1 MGFQVSPGVVV
12 QEIDLTT
19 IVPAVSTTE
28 GAIAGVFAWGPVNDR
43 ELVSNEEELVLRY
56 GKPTSSNYETWLCA
70 ASFLAYGNKL
80 YVSRAASNVAN
91 NAVAFGSA
99 AGTPAQIKNDADYQ
113 VQVDTLNA
121 NSHYYAKWPGTLGNS
136 LKIAVCDSAA
146 AFSSN
151 VFTTDS
157 NVTVSVAWGIGS
169 NTATLTATSST
180 ESNTTCNTVAN
191 SVLAQLSVGDYLV
204 AGNSTVGDQYV
215 KIVSKGV
222 PSVTA
227 NATAT
232 ATITFATK
240 YFLSQNTT
248 QSSTNTTSSGI
259 QRLWEY
265 YDVVDSAPG
274 TSVYA
279 ESRNA
284 NGAATGDELHAVVVD
299 EDGQFTNIPGTV
311 LEVWPNLSRAVDAR
325 GEQGGSLYY
334 KTVLNEGSKFVW
346 WAHDRPG
353 ASSANANV
361 ITPQTNAIPYV
372 ASFSGGTQ
380 PDTESAIAVSALTT
394 AYDQFKSA
402 EDVDVS
408 LILCGKARGGVHGEQ
423 AANYVIDNIC
433 EFRKD
438 CVALV
443 SPDVNDTVNNAFG
456 VSEDLVAFRN
466 ALRSTSYAVM
476 DSGHKYMY
484 DRYNDAYRWV
494 PLNGD
499 VAGLIVR
506 TDENRDPWWSPGGFN
521 RGHIKNII
529 RLAYN
534 PNKANRDILY
544 KAGIN
549 PVVTFPGE
557 GTVLFGDKT
566 LQAKPSAFD
575 RINVRRLFIVLE
587 KAIATAAKYTLFEF
601 NDEFTRAQF
610 RSMVEPY
617 LRDVQGRRGIY
628 DFRVKCDATNNTPE
642 VIDRNEFIGD
652 IYIKPARAINFITL
666 RFVAVRTGVEFDE
679 VVGRFG

>member
-1 MGFQVSPGVVV
+1 MGFQVSPGVSV

-28 GAIAGVFAWGPVNDR
+28 GAIGGVFAWGPVEDR
-43 ELVSNEEELVLRY
+43 ELITNEEELVLRF
-56 GKPTSSNYETWLCA
+56 GKPTSSNFETWLTA
-70 ASFLAYGNKL
+70 SSFLAYGNKL

-91 NAVAFGSA
+91 NAVAFGA
-99 AGTPAQIKNDADYQ
+99 ANGVAVQIKNDADYQ
-113 VQVDTLNA
+113 AQVGSFSA

-136 LKIAVCDSAA
+136 LKIAVCDSAN
-146 AFSSN
+146 AFTSN
-151 VFTTDS
+151 VFTSDS
-157 NVTVSVAWGIGS
+157 NVTVTVAWSVGS
-169 NTATLTATSST
+169 NTATVTATSSS

-191 SVLAQLSVGDYLV
+191 TVLSQLSVGDYVV
-204 AGNSTVGDQYV
+204 AGNSTIGDQYM
-215 KIVSKGV
+215 KIVSKSV
-222 PSVTA
+222 PAVTA

-232 ATITFATK
+232 ATLSLATK
-240 YFLSQNTT
+240 YFLSDNTNVT
-248 QSSTNTTSSGI
+248 STNTTTSAI

-265 YDVVDSAPG
+265 YDTVDRAPG

-279 ESRNA
+279 EARNA
-284 NGAATGDELHAVVVD
+284 NGSSTADELHVVVVD
-299 EDGQFTNIPGTV
+299 EDGAFAGIPGTI
-311 LEVWPNLSRAVDAR
+311 LEVWPHLSRASDAKA
-325 GEQGGSLYY
+325 EQGGTLFY
-334 KTVLNEGSKFVW
+334 KDVLNNGSKFVW
-346 WAHDRPG
+346 VTNDRPG
-353 ASSANANV
+353 AASANANIV
-361 ITPQTNAIPYV
+361 TPQTNAIPYV
-372 ASFSGGTQ
+372 ASFVSGTQ
-380 PDTESAIAVSALTT
+380 PDTESAVSVSSLAR
-394 AYDQFKSA
+394 AYDQFKSG

-423 AANYVIDNIC
+423 LANYVIDNIC

-438 CVALV
+438 CIALV

-456 VSEDLVAFRN
+456 VSEDVVAFRN

-484 DRYNDAYRWV
+484 DRYNDVYRWV

-506 TDENRDPWWSPGGFN
+506 TDEVRDAWWSPGGFN
-521 RGHIKNII
+521 RGQIKNII

-544 KAGIN
+544 KAGVN

-566 LQAKPSAFD
+566 LLAKPSAFD
-575 RINVRRLFIVLE
+575 RINVRRLFIVVE
-587 KAIATAAKYTLFEF
+587 KAIATAAKFTLFEF
-601 NDEFTRAQF
+601 NDEFTRASF

-628 DFRVKCDATNNTPE
+628 DFRVVCNETNNTPE

-652 IYIKPARAINFITL
+652 IYIKPARSINFITL

-679 VVGRFG
+679 VVSRF